1 MNEMLT
7 IDAVSRRL
15 EAAIE
20 SLMHGDIGEEIFG
33 DNWRAIRGIRNRL
46 AHGYTDADPEIIRD
60 TVANDLD
67 DFEARIRSALTSSD
81 LPQI

>member
-7 IDAVSRRL
+7 IDAVSRGL
-15 EAAIE
+15 EVAIE
-20 SLMHGDIGEEIFG
+20 NLMHGDIGEKVFG
-33 DNWRAIRGIRNRL
+33 DNSHVIRGIRNRL
-46 AHGYTDADPEIIRD
+46 AHGYTDADPEINRE

-81 LPQI
+81 LL